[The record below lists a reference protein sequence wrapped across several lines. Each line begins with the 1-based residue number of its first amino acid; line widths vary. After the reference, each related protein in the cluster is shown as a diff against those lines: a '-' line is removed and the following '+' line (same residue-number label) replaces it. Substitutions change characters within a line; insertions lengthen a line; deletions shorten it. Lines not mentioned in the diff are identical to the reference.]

1 MTFGSL
7 VSVKVKKDNVE
18 IPNHLYYDFN
28 GITAFAEG
36 ISKDYALP
44 VQTNYEHFEGVI
56 N

>member
-1 MTFGSL
+1 MAFGSL
-7 VSVKVKKDNVE
+7 VSVKVKKGSVE

-28 GITAFAEG
+28 GIAAFAEG

-44 VQTNYEHFEGVI
+44 VQTNYAHFEGMI

>member
-1 MTFGSL
+1 VTFGSI
-7 VSVKVKKDNVE
+7 VSVKVKKGNVE

-44 VQTNYEHFEGVI
+44 IQTNYAHFEAMI